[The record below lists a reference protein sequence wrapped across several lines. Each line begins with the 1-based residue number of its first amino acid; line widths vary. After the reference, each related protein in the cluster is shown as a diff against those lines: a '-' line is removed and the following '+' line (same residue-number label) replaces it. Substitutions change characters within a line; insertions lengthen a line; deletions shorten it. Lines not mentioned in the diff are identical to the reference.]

1 MKKYNLLLLAIIL
14 VTSLGAQTKKD
25 YNLLVHQKDG
35 QQVTLDAAE
44 IDSISFMKL
53 PPINTGDDF
62 SIEVDEITSSSLNV
76 KFTPKDNNITYYACL
91 TDQLAFDRA
100 WDEYGSIYEMD
111 KGWWQYLAE
120 VYSKSWLE
128 ILPSQV
134 SKGPYTM
141 HGSDDYGFILWD
153 HTYYAYCYGLD
164 AEGQITTPYYI
175 KQYKTPKPNPSR
187 NVLTIES
194 ITPGDENKVKVKIN
208 QSNEDQYYVCA
219 QKKSYVDYYVESLG
233 SVDAM
238 FKNLIMSMNPT
249 QLYLHNGSKDIELYC
264 GTSNADYVLIVCGYD
279 GGPTT
284 AIQLKDFKTK

>member
-100 WDEYGSIYEMD
+100 
-111 KGWWQYLAE
+111 
-120 VYSKSWLE
+120 
-128 ILPSQV
+128 
-134 SKGPYTM
+134 
-141 HGSDDYGFILWD
+141 
-153 HTYYAYCYGLD
+153 
-164 AEGQITTPYYI
+164 
-175 KQYKTPKPNPSR
+175 
-187 NVLTIES
+187 
-194 ITPGDENKVKVKIN
+194 
-208 QSNEDQYYVCA
+208 
-219 QKKSYVDYYVESLG
+219 
-233 SVDAM
+233 
-238 FKNLIMSMNPT
+238 
-249 QLYLHNGSKDIELYC
+249 
-264 GTSNADYVLIVCGYD
+264 
-279 GGPTT
+279 
-284 AIQLKDFKTK
+284 